1 MYTIILTTTTE
12 EQMMGDLMKHYKQ
25 KQKTKSQV
33 SSVNCTHFNVLK
45 HKASQ
50 EVIVYFLAGQ

>member
-1 MYTIILTTTTE
+1 
-12 EQMMGDLMKHYKQ
+12 MGDLMKHHKQ

-33 SSVNCTHFNVLK
+33 SCVNCTHFNVLE

-50 EVIVYFLAGQ
+50 EVIEYFLAGQ